1 MPAAPSQPGAEA
13 GGRGTG
19 RPARQHVR
27 NPPEG
32 KPPRPAP
39 ARPGRSGSRTV
50 PLSPSSG
57 LAGRSGG
64 VPLQR
69 GRFCLRGDNPL
80 RGLGT
85 PASPGAAPAHIGA
98 LLGPGPELGRDVLQ
112 RGPSSRPC
120 SRGRTRPPVL
130 TAVVT
135 GRGKAPECWP
145 IAAQILPGSEAA
157 GERRSGRGCH
167 AHSCG
172 GNAGGGARRPL
183 PPAAPPRPP
192 PPLHARLGVGDRRI
206 GPPTAPLL
214 APRPGG
220 NRLPF
225 HWARCPAFS
234 VQSLRLIVP
243 TGVPRYGVSLTPERS
258 LVPLRRQ
265 RLPRR
270 CPAVPA

>member
-39 ARPGRSGSRTV
+39 AGPAPEPCRCPQAQASLGGQEVCPCSGAGSASAGTTRCVAWAPLHPQAQPPPTSGRCWD
-50 PLSPSSG
+50 PAPSWGGMCSN
-57 LAGRSGG
+57 AGRRP
-64 VPLQR
+64 VPV
-69 GRFCLRGDNPL
+69 
-80 RGLGT
+80 
-85 PASPGAAPAHIGA
+85 PAGARA
-98 LLGPGPELGRDVLQ
+98 L
-112 RGPSSRPC
+112 PSSRQW
-120 SRGRTRPPVL
+120 SQGEGKPPSAGL
-130 TAVVT
+130 TQP
-135 GRGKAPECWP
+135 K
-145 IAAQILPGSEAA
+145 QILPGSEAA

-225 HWARCPAFS
+225 HWARSPAFS